1 MGSARFPHGNT
12 TVKLQHWG
20 NISLTELKGETDR
33 AAVPLRLKL
42 NINQRR
48 GRVLHLRIMAEAK
61 FWIMPRTGMALESV
75 DSTATGVT
83 ATKGFDLARDLIGGL
98 PELEDQIGAE
108 RSAPSGQAR
117 AEWVPTAVRDLQSF
131 DVQFKDNRDPHAAAP
146 ARVGAGT
153 IFSRRIINERP
164 DNAAPWRV
172 EIEYASGDT
181 VIFNVQ
187 FRNRKTIPAGLSLL
201 FQPSGHVAYAP

>member
-1 MGSARFPHGNT
+1 
-12 TVKLQHWG
+12 
-20 NISLTELKGETDR
+20 
-33 AAVPLRLKL
+33 
-42 NINQRR
+42 
-48 GRVLHLRIMAEAK
+48 MAEAK
-61 FWIMPRTGMALESV
+61 FWIMPRTGTALEPV

-98 PELEDQIGAE
+98 PELEDQLGAE

-117 AEWVPTAVRDLQSF
+117 AEWVPTAV
-131 DVQFKDNRDPHAAAP
+131 RDPHAAAP

-201 FQPSGHVAYAP
+201 FQPSGPVAYAP